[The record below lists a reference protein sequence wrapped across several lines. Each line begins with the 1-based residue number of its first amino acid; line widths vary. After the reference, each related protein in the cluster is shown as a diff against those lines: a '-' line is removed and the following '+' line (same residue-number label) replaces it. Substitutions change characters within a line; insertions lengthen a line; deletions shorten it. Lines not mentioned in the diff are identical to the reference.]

1 MRNTNTSTTLAVIAA
16 MPRLG
21 AVAGTKT
28 TSRSISPT

>member
-1 MRNTNTSTTLAVIAA
+1 MRNTNTRNTLAVIAA

-28 TSRSISPT
+28 TSPSTNPA

>member
-1 MRNTNTSTTLAVIAA
+1 MRNTKTSTTLAVIAA

-21 AVAGTKT
+21 TVAGTKT

>member
-1 MRNTNTSTTLAVIAA
+1 MRNTNTRNTLAVIAA